1 MLLDCYSDLL
11 LAWEV
16 LNVGGLMAIDDYF
29 YKVNDGILVSPH
41 HAVNKILEKYKDN
54 IKILN
59 TASRVFVQKV

>member
-1 MLLDCYSDLL
+1 M
-11 LAWEV
+11 
-16 LNVGGLMAIDDYF
+16 GGLMAIDDYF

-54 IKILN
+54 IKILH